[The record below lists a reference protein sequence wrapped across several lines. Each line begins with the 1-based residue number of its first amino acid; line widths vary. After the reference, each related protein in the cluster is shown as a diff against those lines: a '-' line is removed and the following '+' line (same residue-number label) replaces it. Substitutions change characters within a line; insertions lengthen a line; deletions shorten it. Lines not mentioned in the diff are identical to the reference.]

1 MSKLK
6 KILICFI
13 VISACVLYV
22 PGAIFM
28 LGEMREY
35 PQDKEFVMAG
45 TDKVGT
51 WLYGPPIYT
60 VFVVPGLICRYFWSE
75 S

>member
-1 MSKLK
+1 
-6 KILICFI
+6 
-13 VISACVLYV
+13 
-22 PGAIFM
+22 M